1 MREAGAVV
9 CRVPLKFIF
18 HLNEVFISCFI
29 CVYIIKIS
37 PFSYFSVLGLKL
49 ESWGMQ
55 SRNWPQASPDFC
67 MSLGGCTQFVNG
79 QEQFPSVFWWY
90 GDDQEEMEGLMV

>member
-1 MREAGAVV
+1 MREAGAVA

-37 PFSYFSVLGLKL
+37 PFSYFSELGLNL
-49 ESWGMQ
+49 
-55 SRNWPQASPDFC
+55 
-67 MSLGGCTQFVNG
+67 SLGACNQGIGPGHHHISACHWVGAPNSLTDKSSFQA
-79 QEQFPSVFWWY
+79 WWY
-90 GDDQEEMEGLMV
+90 GDNQEEMEGLMV